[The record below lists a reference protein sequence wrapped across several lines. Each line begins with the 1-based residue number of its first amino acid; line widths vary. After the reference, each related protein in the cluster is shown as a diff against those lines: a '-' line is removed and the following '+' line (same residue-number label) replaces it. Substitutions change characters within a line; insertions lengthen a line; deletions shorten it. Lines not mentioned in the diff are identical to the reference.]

1 MMMRCK
7 NCGAYVP
14 DKFNYCP
21 DCGDK
26 ELFKAGGQ
34 RKSAIRRIFLKILKK
49 FIALLLYLL
58 LTVIYMIMTFICVY
72 GGMILSGLS
81 VIAFIGAMLAIL
93 LMYMEPELGGT
104 WGSVIPCFIASFIF
118 MFLIS
123 IGEGLL
129 SGIEYLRE
137 LVMDIIRD

>member
-1 MMMRCK
+1 MMRCK
-7 NCGAYVP
+7 NCGAYVL
-14 DKFNYCP
+14 DNVNYCP
-21 DCGDK
+21 DCGEK
-26 ELFKAGGQ
+26 ELFKVGKQ
-34 RKSAIRRIFLKILKK
+34 RKSAICRIFLKILKK

-58 LTVIYMIMTFICVY
+58 LTVIYMLMTFICVY

-118 MFLIS
+118 MCLLS
-123 IGEGLL
+123 IGEGMLA
-129 SGIEYLRE
+129 GIEYLRE
-137 LVMDIIRD
+137 LVMDVIRD

>member
-1 MMMRCK
+1 
-7 NCGAYVP
+7 
-14 DKFNYCP
+14 
-21 DCGDK
+21 
-26 ELFKAGGQ
+26 
-34 RKSAIRRIFLKILKK
+34 
-49 FIALLLYLL
+49 
-58 LTVIYMIMTFICVY
+58 MIMTFICVY